1 MHRNQ
6 GLRASLS
13 RRPYPWLNTDAP
25 SGACLPRSIIAGIVP
40 LLIYPGR
47 IPKFNRDLKRAVPK
61 THLRNQ
67 SPNNS

>member
-1 MHRNQ
+1 MVIVHKHC
-6 GLRASLS
+6 
-13 RRPYPWLNTDAP
+13 RPSTQLLAN
-25 SGACLPRSIIAGIVP
+25 LP

-61 THLRNQ
+61 THLINQ